1 MVSAPRGTRESHA
14 RARAPV
20 VVGFAL
26 AAAACARSSDAN
38 AERPSA
44 RAPAARTP
52 QPTRTTTIAHGLD
65 GTRHVIA
72 VSLDGLRADAFAA
85 LAAIDPTATR
95 AFDRLR
101 REGVSTLDARSV
113 PEQTVTMPNHTCMLT
128 GRPVSGEAGH
138 GYEENVDN
146 ARTLH
151 ENRGR
156 YVPSVFDVAHDRGL
170 VTALF
175 ASKTKFAVFARSF
188 DDRAGAPDPI
198 APDDG
203 ANKLDRV
210 VIGQPDEATLDA
222 AIEALTRAHAAFTF
236 VHLAGTDAAGH
247 LYGFDVTPGSA
258 YLDAVRAHDRALGK
272 LLAAIDADPAL
283 RRHTAVI
290 VTSDHGGLGHT
301 HGDETLRENFA
312 IPFVVWGPGVAA
324 GQDPYATDQT
334 RAAPG
339 ALRRRA
345 EAPPIHNCDLGN
357 LALALLGLPPIPGSV
372 FGAERPVWTRP
383 PPIKESS
390 SAGRTSRPD

>member
-1 MVSAPRGTRESHA
+1 MTRPA
-14 RARAPV
+14 RAAIT
-20 VVGFAL
+20 AL
-26 AAAACARSSDAN
+26 LALGAACARST
-38 AERPSA
+38 EPSA
-44 RAPAARTP
+44 AAAPAPRRAAG
-52 QPTRTTTIAHGLD
+52 PTRTPTTARGLD
-65 GTRHVIA
+65 GTRYVVA
-72 VSLDGLRADAFAA
+72 VSLDGLRADAFTA
-85 LAAIDPTATR
+85 LAKVDPAATR

-146 ARTLH
+146 TRTLH
-151 ENRGR
+151 EHRGR

-175 ASKTKFAVFARSF
+175 ASKAKFAVFARSF

-198 APDDG
+198 PPDDG

-210 VIGQPDEATLDA
+210 AIGQPDEATIDA
-222 AIEALTRAHAAFTF
+222 AIEALTRGRAAFTF
-236 VHLAGTDAAGH
+236 VHLAGTDATGH
-247 LYGFDVTPGSA
+247 MYGFDVTPGSA

-272 LLAAIDADPAL
+272 LLATIDGDPAL
-283 RRHTAVI
+283 RGHTAII
-290 VTSDHGGLGHT
+290 VTSDHGGLGRT
-301 HGDETLRENFA
+301 HGDDTLRENFA

-324 GQDPYATDQT
+324 GRDPYAADAS

-357 LALALLGLPPIPGSV
+357 LALALLGLPRIPGSV

-383 PPIKESS
+383 T
-390 SAGRTSRPD
+390 ADDRPSPVP